1 LTEAFGY
8 RVSKDG
14 RVFVTFHGRQ
24 VVTVA
29 GAKAE
34 RLVAALA
41 GADGEQVQLLLAKA
55 TGNFKRGNERRVNG

>member
-1 LTEAFGY
+1 MEPFGY

-24 VVTVA
+24 VVIVA
-29 GAKAE
+29 GGKAE
-34 RLVAALA
+34 RLAAALA